1 MFTLGSVYS
10 DLKTVEM
17 EYGHFFNKKSRLI
30 AAFYIFFQ
38 HLTFCLCLERDIVI
52 KVDCW
57 FHRV

>member
-17 EYGHFFNKKSRLI
+17 EYGHFLIKKPLNSGFLEN
-30 AAFYIFFQ
+30 FSTF
-38 HLTFCLCLERDIVI
+38 FCLRLERDIVI